1 MKTRFGATSP
11 GSARVS
17 RAGCGVPP
25 QEFFLQQSIPKEV
38 RDREDAI
45 TNTRGPSRTGVV
57 CATQSYF
64 CRCTKDPI

>member
-1 MKTRFGATSP
+1 MKIRFGVTTL

-25 QEFFLQQSIPKEV
+25 QQSFLQQSISKEV

-45 TNTRGPSRTGVV
+45 TNTRDA

-64 CRCTKDPI
+64 CRRAKDPI

>member
-1 MKTRFGATSP
+1 MKIRFGATTP

-17 RAGCGVPP
+17 RVGCGVPP
-25 QEFFLQQSIPKEV
+25 QQSFLQQSIPKEV

-45 TNTRGPSRTGVV
+45 TNTRDA

-64 CRCTKDPI
+64 CRCAEDPI

>member
-1 MKTRFGATSP
+1 MNTRVSCSSP

-25 QEFFLQQSIPKEV
+25 QQFFPQQRITKEV

-45 TNTRGPSRTGVV
+45 TNTRDA
-57 CATQSYF
+57 CATRSNF
-64 CRCTKDPI
+64 CRCAGDRI